1 MNKIS
6 KIAAV
11 ALVALGTAFSGSAQ
25 NMTVT
30 TRDGQKHK
38 FKTTDVEHVTFDGTT
53 LEQGPFEVTVS
64 EITSASAKLE
74 VIPENKSL
82 TYYFDVCMK
91 SDYERT
97 TVKRIVENYF
107 VQMQESYPQ
116 LDLET
121 ILEATL
127 SRGDDSD
134 VVKGLPSD
142 CEMVCYAIGVDANGL
157 CVGEP
162 TVVPFRT
169 LPPGKPEDCTFEIS
183 YSDLDA
189 ESLTVIVKPSDPAIS
204 YWMGVAGVF
213 DYPGDAEMTNLV
225 KRTLEQ
231 YCEAYGRD
239 MNEIVQGVTFK
250 GDLSI
255 IESGLEAN
263 RPYYIYV
270 YAMDENGDA
279 AGLVHKLQFVTADN
293 VWSEADVEATWR
305 WYDGNA
311 LAEAYPNGE
320 YDKAKGGVLLQPVFT
335 PNEKAAVY
343 YWALGVGDMTDKS
356 TYPDETTKYSAQ
368 VYGYTNVPTKNMLV
382 HYGDCT
388 LIYYASDEYGLDG
401 ELHRSLIHVTPEGC
415 SPVESFSEI
424 DIENPQPVAPRQMK
438 VKKTKPADLN
448 TNIRKRMNKLNGVPA
463 PMREHEL
470 F

>member
-38 FKTTDVEHVTFDGTT
+38 FKTADVEHVTFDGTT

-356 TYPDETTKYSAQ
+356 TYPDETTKYFGPGLWLHQCAYQEHAGTLWRLHTHLLRQRRVWSGRRAAPFADTCDSRGLLTRRVIQRNRHREPAARGSQADEGQEDQTGRPEHQHPQAHEQAQ
-368 VYGYTNVPTKNMLV
+368 RRARP
-382 HYGDCT
+382 H
-388 LIYYASDEYGLDG
+388 A
-401 ELHRSLIHVTPEGC
+401 R
-415 SPVESFSEI
+415 
-424 DIENPQPVAPRQMK
+424 A
-438 VKKTKPADLN
+438 
-448 TNIRKRMNKLNGVPA
+448 
-463 PMREHEL
+463 
-470 F
+470 